1 MRILVTGGSGVVGTG
16 AITELVA
23 RGHEVVLL
31 SRHADSD
38 GRQWAHG
45 VTPHNGDVTDPAS
58 IAGAADGCDAVM
70 HMVAVVE
77 EAGDIT
83 FENVNVKGTAAVLA
97 EAARAGVG
105 RFVFVS
111 SLGAPT
117 GKSAYH
123 ASKRKA
129 ESLVKRFGG
138 SWTICRP
145 GNVYGPGDEQVSMML
160 RMVRGPSP
168 IVPTLG
174 SGDQPFQP
182 VWWEDC
188 AKALATAVERS
199 DLSGRELDIAGPEVT
214 SQNGVLER
222 LSAIT
227 GRAVT
232 TIPVPDFLATLG
244 AKAASAIG
252 WDMPLSSDQ
261 ATMVNEGN
269 VIAAGGVNALDAVL
283 GVTPTSLDAGLRQL
297 ADLQPEQLPGEGIGT
312 LKRKR
317 YWARIDSCSHSAAEL
332 FARFR
337 ASFNDVT
344 PAFVEAGAEPG
355 STGELNEGESV
366 TLSLP
371 MRGHVQVRVA
381 ELTDTSTTLLTVQG
395 HPLAG
400 AVRFTCERDEGAVR
414 FTVDVFDRAA
424 NVVDLIA
431 MRTIGDRLQSHTW
444 ETVVERM
451 VERSGGTARAGVQ
464 HESRDLDDAE
474 ARAVEQWLDDVT
486 MRLKR
491 RATSSKIDAVV

>member
-16 AITELVA
+16 TVTELVA
-23 RGHEVVLL
+23 RGHSVVLL

-38 GRQWAHG
+38 VRQWAHG
-45 VTPHNGDVTDPAS
+45 VTPRNGDVTNAAS
-58 IAGAADGCDAVM
+58 IAGAADGCDAVL

-77 EAGDIT
+77 ESGDIT
-83 FENVNVKGTAAVLA
+83 FQDVNVKGTANVLA
-97 EAARAGVG
+97 ESARARVG

-111 SLGAPT
+111 SLGAAT
-117 GKSAYH
+117 GESAYH
-123 ASKRKA
+123 ASKRTA
-129 ESLVKRFGG
+129 EWLVKRFDG

-188 AKALATAVERS
+188 AKALAAAAERV
-199 DLSGRELDIAGPEVT
+199 DLAGRELDIAGPEVT
-214 SQNGVLER
+214 SQNDVLKR
-222 LSAIT
+222 LGAIT
-227 GRAVT
+227 GRHVN
-232 TIPVPDFLATLG
+232 TIPVPDILAQLG

-269 VIAAGGVNALDAVL
+269 VITAGGANALDAVL
-283 GVTPTSLDAGLRQL
+283 GVTPTRLDAGLRQL
-297 ADLQPEQLPGEGIGT
+297 ADMQPEQLPGEGIGT

-317 YWARIDSCSHSAAEL
+317 YWARIVSCNRSAESL
-332 FARFR
+332 FTIFR
-337 ASFNDVT
+337 NSFNEVT

-355 STGELNEGESV
+355 SADVLREGESV

-371 MRGHVQVRVA
+371 IRGHVQVRVA
-381 ELTDTSTTLLTVQG
+381 ELSETSTTLLTVQG

-400 AVRFTCERDEGAVR
+400 AVRFTCAEEGEAAT
-414 FTVDVFDRAA
+414 FAVDVYDRAA
-424 NVVDLIA
+424 SMIDLLA

-451 VERSGGTARAGVQ
+451 VERSGGSAPGGVQ
-464 HESRDLDDAE
+464 HELRDLDDAE
-474 ARAVEQWLDDVT
+474 ARAVETWLDEVT

-491 RATSSKIDAVV
+491 RETSEKIGV